1 MSKSRLIWRY
11 LLAGALVW
19 VIGSQLITVSQIIW
33 YQWFNPTSS
42 AFIDAERERL
52 RAEVPPKVIEQT
64 WVAYD
69 QISRHVKRAVL
80 ASEDSGFAEHDGVE
94 WNALEEAARANIEH
108 GAIKRGGSTITMQV
122 AKNLFLSSDRSYWRK
137 AQEIVIAT
145 LIEVILDKRRILEI
159 YLNIAEWGV
168 GVFGI
173 EAAAQH
179 YFNVPASKL
188 NPWQAAWLAAILPS
202 PKRYDLNRKANW
214 PDRKAQIIIRRMP
227 QVALP

>member
-1 MSKSRLIWRY
+1 MSKTNRVWRY
-11 LLAGALVW
+11 ILAGVLVW
-19 VIGSQLITVSQIIW
+19 VVGLQLISVSHIVW
-33 YQWFNPTSS
+33 YKWFNPTSS
-42 AFIDAERERL
+42 AFIDAEKERL
-52 RAEVPPKVIEQT
+52 AHAKPVKNITQA
-64 WVAYD
+64 WVDYD
-69 QISRHVKRAVL
+69 QISRYAKQAVL
-80 ASEDSGFAEHDGVE
+80 ASEDSGFAQHDGIE
-94 WNALEEAARANIEH
+94 WEALEEAARANLAH

-137 AQEIVIAT
+137 VQEIVIAT

-202 PKRYDLNRKANW
+202 PKRYDLNRTASW
-214 PDRKAQIIIRRMP
+214 PTRKAQIIMRRMP
-227 QVALP
+227 QVILP